1 MKEKYTT
8 PTIEIYKFESED
20 VIMTSGGGG
29 ISGDCP
35 KTGCGCGCGCPYCG

>member
-8 PTIEIYKFESED
+8 PIMKIYEFEAED
-20 VIMTSGGGG
+20 VIMTSGGA
-29 ISGDCP
+29 SGDCP